1 MISGIKQVP
10 ARKASKAG
18 CTITCASSTFSS
30 NPWNNCLT
38 KHTHR
43 LIDVLYEKVVYY
55 YVSCSLI
62 DNPSPPGNS
71 EVAVRGVPAELPES
85 P

>member
-1 MISGIKQVP
+1 
-10 ARKASKAG
+10 
-18 CTITCASSTFSS
+18 
-30 NPWNNCLT
+30 
-38 KHTHR
+38 
-43 LIDVLYEKVVYY
+43 VYY